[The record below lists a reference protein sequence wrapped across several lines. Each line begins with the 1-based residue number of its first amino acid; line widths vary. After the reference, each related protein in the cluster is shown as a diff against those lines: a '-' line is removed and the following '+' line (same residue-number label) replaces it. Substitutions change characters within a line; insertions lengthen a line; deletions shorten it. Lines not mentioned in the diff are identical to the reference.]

1 MMGDV
6 RQLIAGQP
14 LTGEYRRI
22 FWDEATADDVIDVYP
37 LGADGTLP
45 NPPWWALVR
54 RNDSFVIIYASS
66 AGTLYRSRVY
76 TSERKVVQVWGSLP
90 FQVRP

>member
-1 MMGDV
+1 MGDV

-14 LTGEYRRI
+14 LAGEYRRI

-37 LGADGTLP
+37 IGEDGVLP
-45 NPPWWALVR
+45 DPPWWALVR
-54 RNDSFVIIYASS
+54 HNESFVIIYASS

-76 TSERKVVQVWGSLP
+76 GSERQVKQVWGSLP
-90 FQVRP
+90 FTVGG